1 MKNKQYT
8 LHITHYTFNIT
19 QSTIHKEKMN
29 QLFAF
34 EQLEV
39 YQIAI
44 RYVKNIYELSDAFP
58 AKEDFALTSQIRRAA
73 VSITSN
79 LAEGTSRFSLKDK
92 SHFIEIAYGSLMET
106 YSQIQVASDLE
117 YISQDSM
124 TQIAPL
130 VKELRNKLSALR
142 KSYQEKK

>member
-1 MKNKQYT
+1 
-8 LHITHYTFNIT
+8 
-19 QSTIHKEKMN
+19 MN

-79 LAEGTSRFSLKDK
+79 LAEGTSRFSLNQGCRT
-92 SHFIEIAYGSLMET
+92 A
-106 YSQIQVASDLE
+106 
-117 YISQDSM
+117 
-124 TQIAPL
+124 
-130 VKELRNKLSALR
+130 
-142 KSYQEKK
+142 

>member
-1 MKNKQYT
+1 MD
-8 LHITHYTFNIT
+8 
-19 QSTIHKEKMN
+19 

-34 EQLEV
+34 EELEV
-39 YQIAI
+39 YQIA
-44 RYVKNIYELSDAFP
+44 RQYVKNVYLLSEAFP

-142 KSYQEKK
+142 KSYQEKKGLI

>member
-1 MKNKQYT
+1 MD
-8 LHITHYTFNIT
+8 
-19 QSTIHKEKMN
+19 

-34 EQLEV
+34 EELEV
-39 YQIAI
+39 YQIA
-44 RYVKNIYELSDAFP
+44 RQYVKNVYLLSEAFP

-106 YSQIQVASDLE
+106 YSQLQVAVDMG
-117 YISQDSM
+117 YISEDSVAR
-124 TQIAPL
+124 IAPF
-130 VKELRNKLSALR
+130 VVELRNKLSALR
-142 KSYQEKK
+142 RSYNEK